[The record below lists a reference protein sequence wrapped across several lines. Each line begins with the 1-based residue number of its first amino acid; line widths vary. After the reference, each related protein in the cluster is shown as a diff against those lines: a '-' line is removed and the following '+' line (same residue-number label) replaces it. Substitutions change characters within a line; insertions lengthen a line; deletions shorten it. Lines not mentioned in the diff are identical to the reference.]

1 MASVQDLISSSKVL
15 VLSKS
20 YCPYCRTAKQT
31 LGQFN
36 PQGMKILEL
45 DQIPNGGKLQ
55 AEAASL
61 TGQRTVPNIWIGG
74 KHIGGNSDL
83 QSLGSATLQQYLV
96 EAGAK

>member
-1 MASVQDLISSSKVL
+1 MI
-15 VLSKS
+15 
-20 YCPYCRTAKQT
+20 AK
-31 LGQFN
+31 
-36 PQGMKILEL
+36 
-45 DQIPNGGKLQ
+45 GGKLQ